1 MTSFDIHNFRW
12 YSKNIMK
19 VFKSFT
25 ASVLALSMFV
35 ATVACCCIGAGVMA
49 HFHKPAMCCEK
60 QNSSH
65 QDSAPMGSCQNHL
78 TSAEFS
84 HAQAVLTA
92 PAAISFFPAISL
104 GTHHADF
111 VASFPQ
117 VYSRG
122 SPPLAA
128 SFTPLYLR
136 TFNLRI

>member
-1 MTSFDIHNFRW
+1 MTSFDIRSFKW
-12 YSKNIMK
+12 YIKNVMK
-19 VFKSFT
+19 ILKPFI
-25 ASVLALSMFV
+25 ASVVALSMLV
-35 ATVACCCIGAGVMA
+35 ATVICCCIATGVIA

-60 QNSSH
+60 QSSSH

-84 HAQAVLTA
+84 HAQTVLTV
-92 PAAISFFPAISL
+92 PAAISFSPAISL

-136 TFNLRI
+136 TFNLRV

>member
-1 MTSFDIHNFRW
+1 
-12 YSKNIMK
+12 MK
-19 VFKSFT
+19 IFKSFT
-25 ASVLALSMFV
+25 VSVLAVTMLV
-35 ATVACCCIGAGVMA
+35 ATVMCCCIGAAVMA

-65 QDSAPMGSCQNHL
+65 QDSGPMGTCQNHL

-84 HAQAVLTA
+84 HAQTVLTA
-92 PAAISFFPAISL
+92 PAAIGFSPTISL

-122 SPPLAA
+122 SPQFAA

>member
-1 MTSFDIHNFRW
+1 MDKV
-12 YSKNIMK
+12 SKILI
-19 VFKSFT
+19 SWLLT
-25 ASVLALSMFV
+25 ATMFF
-35 ATVACCCIGAGVMA
+35 ATVICCCVGAGVMA
-49 HFHKPAMCCEK
+49 HFHKPAAMCCEK

-65 QDSAPMGSCQNHL
+65 QDSVPMGSCQNHL

-84 HAQAVLTA
+84 HAQTILTV
-92 PAAISFFPAISL
+92 PAAISFSPAISL

>member
-1 MTSFDIHNFRW
+1 MTSFDIRSFRW
-12 YSKNIMK
+12 YIKNVMK
-19 VFKSFT
+19 ILKPFI
-25 ASVLALSMFV
+25 ASVLALSMLV
-35 ATVACCCIGAGVMA
+35 ATVVCCCIATGLMA

-60 QNSSH
+60 QNPSH

-84 HAQAVLTA
+84 HAQTVLTA
-92 PAAISFFPAISL
+92 PAVAIFSPVISL

-122 SPPLAA
+122 SPPLII
-128 SFTPLYLR
+128 STVPIYIQIR
-136 TFNLRI
+136 SLRI

>member
-1 MTSFDIHNFRW
+1 
-12 YSKNIMK
+12 MK
-19 VFKSFT
+19 IFKSFT
-25 ASVLALSMFV
+25 ASVLAVTMFV
-35 ATVACCCIGAGVMA
+35 ATAVCCCIGTAVVA

-65 QDSAPMGSCQNHL
+65 QDSAPMGACQNHL

-84 HAQAVLTA
+84 HAPTVLTA
-92 PAAISFFPAISL
+92 PAAISFSPAISL

-117 VYSRG
+117 VYSCG

>member
-1 MTSFDIHNFRW
+1 
-12 YSKNIMK
+12 MK
-19 VFKSFT
+19 IVKLIT
-25 ASVLALSMFV
+25 ASTLAVTMFV
-35 ATVACCCIGAGVMA
+35 ATVVCCCIGAGVMA
-49 HFHKPAMCCEK
+49 NFHKSVMCCEK
-60 QNSSH
+60 QNPSH
-65 QDSAPMGSCQNHL
+65 QDSAPMETCQNHL

-84 HAQAVLTA
+84 HVQTILTA
-92 PAAISFFPAISL
+92 PTAISFSPAISL

-111 VASFPQ
+111 IASFPQ

>member
-1 MTSFDIHNFRW
+1 
-12 YSKNIMK
+12 MK
-19 VFKSFT
+19 IFKSFT
-25 ASVLALSMFV
+25 AFVLAVTMFV
-35 ATVACCCIGAGVMA
+35 ATVVCCCIGTGVMT

-65 QDSAPMGSCQNHL
+65 QDSAPMGTCQNHL

-84 HAQAVLTA
+84 HAQTILTA
-92 PAAISFFPAISL
+92 PAVASFSPAVSL
-104 GTHHADF
+104 GTYHANF
-111 VASFPQ
+111 LFSFPQ

-128 SFTPLYLR
+128 SFTPPYLR

>member
-1 MTSFDIHNFRW
+1 MNKI
-12 YSKNIMK
+12 SKILISSLLT
-19 VFKSFT
+19 V
-25 ASVLALSMFV
+25 SMFV
-35 ATVACCCIGAGVMA
+35 ATVICCCIGAGVMA
-49 HFHKPAMCCEK
+49 HFQKPAAMCCEK
-60 QNSSH
+60 QNPSH
-65 QDSAPMGSCQNHL
+65 QDSAPMGTCQNHL

-84 HAQAVLTA
+84 HAQIVLTA
-92 PAAISFFPAISL
+92 PAAISFSPAISL

-128 SFTPLYLR
+128 NFTPLYLR